1 MRRPLAS
8 SVPALALALA
18 SAVTIAGVALA
29 QGAVEGDRPACVQ
42 VTATP
47 RAQAYGYDHVVVVRN
62 GCEAQ
67 VTCRVSSDVNP
78 AVTTLAIPPGGS
90 RDTLLWRGSPAS
102 AFVATVTCE
111 MR

>member
-1 MRRPLAS
+1 MLA
-8 SVPALALALA
+8 
-18 SAVTIAGVALA
+18 IAMAAGIAIA
-29 QGAVEGDRPACVQ
+29 QGSVEGDRPACVR

-47 RAQAYGYDHVVVVRN
+47 RAQAYGFDHVVSIAN

-78 AVTTLAIPPGGS
+78 TVQTMTIAPGAS

-102 AFVATVTCE
+102 AFRALVTCE